1 MIQHMT
7 AREVLTRQVAQ
18 ILPSREA
25 LEAHM
30 RKNKIRLYLGVD
42 PTGKHLHVG
51 HTIAL
56 RKLQQFADLGHE
68 AVLVVGTGTVLAGD
82 PSQRESARPLV
93 SEAEIRENMKTWKAQ
108 AAKILDFSKVQI
120 RFNGDWLCRL
130 KLPDVI
136 RIASHISAS
145 QLFQRDMFQK
155 RLQRGDTVWTHE
167 LLYPLLQG
175 YDSVALD
182 VDLEIG
188 GQDQLFNM
196 LVGRE
201 LQKKMRNKEKYVL
214 TTPMLMGLD
223 GRPMSKTSGNT
234 VNIAAPPEEMYG
246 KLMSMRDEL
255 VLHYAEL
262 CTELKLATLQRLSPR
277 EAKARLAQEIVALLH
292 GREKA
297 QKAAQEFNRV
307 FTKKELPEKIPA
319 VRLQK
324 GLASG
329 EVVPTATVVRAAGL
343 ASSYSQARRL
353 VKQGGV
359 SVDRRR
365 AGEQIRLRN
374 GMILGVGKRRF
385 VRIVLSKNRKT
396 P

>member
-1 MIQHMT
+1 MT

-385 VRIVLSKNRKT
+385 VRIVLLKNRKT